1 MWRESLPSLS
11 GPDRMVLEML
21 DFSRLEA
28 GKIKLSRDNISLF
41 SLSREIL
48 DKLELPIQA
57 KGLEVTVSPSEE
69 FFITADESRISQ
81 ALENFLTNA
90 VKYTPSGGWIRVR
103 IQREPAEALFTV
115 ENQSA
120 PLSQQ
125 ALRSVWLPFYR
136 TEEAQTEQ
144 GTGLGLAIAK
154 SIIELHGGKCFAQN
168 LEQGVAFGFKIP
180 L

>member
-1 MWRESLPSLS
+1 M
-11 GPDRMVLEML
+11 
-21 DFSRLEA
+21 
-28 GKIKLSRDNISLF
+28 
-41 SLSREIL
+41 
-48 DKLELPIQA
+48 
-57 KGLEVTVSPSEE
+57 TVSPSEE

-81 ALENFLTNA
+81 VLENFLTNA